1 MEVIGQTLDDAVGEA
16 FDKVGK
22 MIELPY
28 PAGPFIDK
36 YAQNGKANIPFPTPK
51 VSDLNFSL
59 VDLKPVFYII

>member
-22 MIELPY
+22 MIGLPY

-36 YAQNGKANIPFPTPK
+36 YAQNGKANISFPTPK
-51 VSDLNFSL
+51 GFR
-59 VDLKPVFYII
+59 PEF